1 MSLYKTKSY
10 SQPKYVTTKQGGG
23 KKPSKLKILKQFE
36 DNIIKNIRNL
46 FKLTKENK
54 AIEDRILRDTKTFL
68 NGKKKIITNQ

>member
-23 KKPSKLKILKQFE
+23 KKPSKLKQFE
-36 DNIIKNIRNL
+36 DNIIKNIMNL
-46 FKLTKENK
+46 FELTKENK
-54 AIEDRILRDTKTFL
+54 AIEDRILRDIKTFL